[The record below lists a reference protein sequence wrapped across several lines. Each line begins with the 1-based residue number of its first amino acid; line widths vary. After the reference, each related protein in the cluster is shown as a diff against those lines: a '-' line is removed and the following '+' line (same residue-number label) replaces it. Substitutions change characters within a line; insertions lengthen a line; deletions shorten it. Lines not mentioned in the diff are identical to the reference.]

1 MQGQHS
7 RRSQNQMFNKKPGL
21 ITVICNRLILPSESM
36 KILFLSIL
44 ITSIATPSLARGR
57 EVFFQSIGQDEITL
71 TPGSRLEIINCE
83 ELASGG
89 MNCSA
94 AIINESEAP
103 CMPNEEPL
111 TIW

>member
-1 MQGQHS
+1 
-7 RRSQNQMFNKKPGL
+7 
-21 ITVICNRLILPSESM
+21 M
-36 KILFLSIL
+36 KFFLLIL
-44 ITSIATPSLARGR
+44 ITSMATSNLARGR
-57 EVFFQSIGQDEITL
+57 EVFFQSTERDEIML
-71 TPGSRLEIINCE
+71 MPGSRLEIINCE

-89 MNCSA
+89 INCSA